1 MNWPCGVKGAGGRG
15 GNTGIHKSVCVC
27 VYSQVHFKLS
37 RFMFD
42 LRCPKYILRCFTVIF
57 LGQNVHAYS

>member
-1 MNWPCGVKGAGGRG
+1 MKWPCGVKGAGG
-15 GNTGIHKSVCVC
+15 GNTGIHKSVCV
-27 VYSQVHFKLS
+27 YSQVHFKLP

-42 LRCPKYILRCFTVIF
+42 LRCPRYILRCFTVIF

>member
-27 VYSQVHFKLS
+27 VCIV
-37 RFMFD
+37 
-42 LRCPKYILRCFTVIF
+42 KYILNYLDLCLIYAAPNTF
-57 LGQNVHAYS
+57 